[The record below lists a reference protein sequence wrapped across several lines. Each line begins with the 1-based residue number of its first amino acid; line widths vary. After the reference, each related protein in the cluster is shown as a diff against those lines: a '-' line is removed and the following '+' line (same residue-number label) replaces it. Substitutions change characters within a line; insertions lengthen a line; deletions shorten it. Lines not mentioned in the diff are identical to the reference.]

1 MPSYLQHIVTANP
14 STRYPQSLIRDR
26 MKEHLADDR
35 RTSAIIHTVYKESG
49 IEFRHSV
56 VQDYGDSPVEYVLF
70 HPRDGVLNPSTG
82 TRNEIYQR
90 EAGVMFVDLA
100 KGVLDQSG
108 LDPSEITHVITVSCT
123 GFFAPGPDFEIV
135 QALGLP
141 GSTQRF
147 HLGFMGCYAAFPA
160 LRMAHSFCEGDPH
173 ARVLIVSVELCTL
186 HFQSTK
192 ELDHMI
198 GAAIFGD
205 GGAGLLVSGS
215 PTANAPSLESES
227 FANTI
232 TETGKKDMAWTIGDH
247 GFDMILSSYVPD
259 IIEANLE
266 EALAPLFVQA
276 GLSPTD
282 ITTWGLHPGGRSIVD
297 KVEASLGLGAEQ
309 LEASRYVLANYGNMS
324 SATVL
329 FVLQRI
335 LASKDT
341 REGDSVLGLAFGP
354 GLSIESGLFRKRSLA

>member
-1 MPSYLQHIVTANP
+1 
-14 STRYPQSLIRDR
+14 

-135 QALGLP
+135 QALGLSE
-141 GSTQRF
+141 STQRF

-160 LRMAHSFCEGDPH
+160 LRMAHSLCEGDPH

-192 ELDHMI
+192 ELDHLI
-198 GAAIFGD
+198 GAAIFAD

-215 PTANAPSLESES
+215 PTPEAPSLESES

-232 TETGKKDMAWTIGDH
+232 TQTGKKDMAWTIGDH